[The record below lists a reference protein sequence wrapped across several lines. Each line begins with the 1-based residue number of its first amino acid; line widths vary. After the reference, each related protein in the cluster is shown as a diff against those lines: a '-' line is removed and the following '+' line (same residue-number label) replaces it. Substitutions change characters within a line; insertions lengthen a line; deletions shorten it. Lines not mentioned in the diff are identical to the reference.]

1 LLHCAAVAN
10 YDNVLDG
17 DKIVAA
23 ALAAFG
29 RIDIVINN
37 AGILRDVSFVKMT
50 QVSANSNNQYQPTM
64 PAQLSHVCSV
74 MRDAPD
80 GCWHASNEFFSLL
93 FVDSAPSSS

>member
-1 LLHCAAVAN
+1 LLWTAVAN

-50 QVSANSNNQYQPTM
+50 QVRTKQPNTKPPVPRVQCDEQCTGWM
-64 PAQLSHVCSV
+64 LAPHLTRLFLFFLFDSV
-74 MRDAPD
+74 
-80 GCWHASNEFFSLL
+80 
-93 FVDSAPSSS
+93 PSS

>member
-1 LLHCAAVAN
+1 MDRQRLHHRRASEAHEAGCLAETTPPAHSAPRMLVLCPLSCCVAVAN

-37 AGILRDVSFVKMT
+37 AGILCRD
-50 QVSANSNNQYQPTM
+50 
-64 PAQLSHVCSV
+64 
-74 MRDAPD
+74 
-80 GCWHASNEFFSLL
+80 
-93 FVDSAPSSS
+93 